1 MQNKNN
7 KYRDYFAKIVQI
19 NDAVFDLLV
28 DVKKNDANQYV
39 YTIRLIENKKI
50 KESPKQRGQALL
62 KNSGNALTVNS
73 ISRSVSE
80 FNPGAED
87 VTQMQQNKF
96 SVSEPP
102 QCKHCKQLHKV
113 IRVRLSS
120 GNCHTASQSVKTQ
133 KRTNT

>member
-39 YTIRLIENKKI
+39 YTIRLIENKKN

-73 ISRSVSE
+73 IHVLFRNSTPVLK
-80 FNPGAED
+80 
-87 VTQMQQNKF
+87 M
-96 SVSEPP
+96 
-102 QCKHCKQLHKV
+102 
-113 IRVRLSS
+113 
-120 GNCHTASQSVKTQ
+120 
-133 KRTNT
+133 

>member
-73 ISRSVSE
+73 ISRSVS
-80 FNPGAED
+80 
-87 VTQMQQNKF
+87 
-96 SVSEPP
+96 
-102 QCKHCKQLHKV
+102 
-113 IRVRLSS
+113 
-120 GNCHTASQSVKTQ
+120 
-133 KRTNT
+133 